1 MSVPL
6 FSSVSWFLTNSFVS
20 SSHLFVGLPALLR
33 VLVVVIRP
41 GFHSAALLVHLSSL
55 CAASLVAERR
65 LNFLGAS
72 GVCDFTILWAM
83 RRVAQRKV
91 GADHRWKV
99 CGGRSRPGWA
109 PQCAGTERVQ
119 TESCRLTN
127 TLVPDR
133 QSRYA
138 GSGPSVPWHPPP
150 PGGGENG
157 NGQRQQPKKQG
168 TTASVASPQR
178 FEAQQSF
185 YLRGATPKRTV
196 QSKCHQHKTTKGF
209 THRHVLK

>member
-6 FSSVSWFLTNSFVS
+6 FSSVSWFLTNTFMS
-20 SSHLFVGLPALLR
+20 SSHLFVGLPAPLR

-41 GFHSAALLVHLSSL
+41 GFHPAALLVHLSSL

-65 LNFLGAS
+65 LIFLGAS

-83 RRVAQRKV
+83 RRVAQRKA

-127 TLVPDR
+127 TLVPNR
-133 QSRYA
+133 LSRYA
-138 GSGPSVPWHPPP
+138 DWHQHRSQ
-150 PGGGENG
+150 EEA
-157 NGQRQQPKKQG
+157 K
-168 TTASVASPQR
+168 TETASQKTRHNSKCSIATA
-178 FEAQQSF
+178 FQS
-185 YLRGATPKRTV
+185 ATEFLPPRCNPKAHV